1 MIKSSSSS
9 RARRPDL
16 KSAIASLL
24 LVATIQ
30 AGCATATG
38 PGRPAQ
44 KAAPVDTLEA
54 RRAQARDYLGLGRA
68 AIGRGDM
75 AAATM
80 QLREALRLQPELVE
94 ARESLGLALY
104 NMGDLDGAIEELRA
118 LLRQKREA
126 ALARLTLAAALIA
139 RQDWSSARAEL
150 EEVLRQ
156 QPELAQAY
164 YSLGL
169 ARYALGDLNG
179 AIEAYRQLLAR
190 RPDHPDARYNL
201 ALTLKLAH
209 HDAEATPEFLAAARA
224 GHAAAQYFLGVA
236 YAGGIGVD
244 RDLALAIM
252 WWSRAADQGVYQAQ
266 LSLGELRQTALGRST
281 RGPAERSGVEQ
292 AFRDHR
298 ARLWDEFPELDR
310 NGDDDTVGAALLRQS
325 RVREAVPVLI
335 REASSLS
342 EPAQGLLEILYY
354 HGLKG
359 QLLAHDG
366 RILDYFKT
374 AAQEGRP
381 RARIALARF
390 YAAGLGVPK
399 DTARAISL
407 LRATPHEDAQRLLQ
421 ELSAATE
428 AAPAPARP

>member
-1 MIKSSSSS
+1 
-9 RARRPDL
+9 
-16 KSAIASLL
+16 
-24 LVATIQ
+24 
-30 AGCATATG
+30 
-38 PGRPAQ
+38 
-44 KAAPVDTLEA
+44 
-54 RRAQARDYLGLGRA
+54 
-68 AIGRGDM
+68 
-75 AAATM
+75 
-80 QLREALRLQPELVE
+80 
-94 ARESLGLALY
+94 
-104 NMGDLDGAIEELRA
+104 
-118 LLRQKREA
+118 
-126 ALARLTLAAALIA
+126 
-139 RQDWSSARAEL
+139 
-150 EEVLRQ
+150 
-156 QPELAQAY
+156 
-164 YSLGL
+164 
-169 ARYALGDLNG
+169 
-179 AIEAYRQLLAR
+179 
-190 RPDHPDARYNL
+190 
-201 ALTLKLAH
+201 
-209 HDAEATPEFLAAARA
+209 
-224 GHAAAQYFLGVA
+224 VA

-281 RGPAERSGVEQ
+281 RGPAERSAVEE
-292 AFRDHR
+292 AFRDYR
-298 ARLWDEFPELDR
+298 ARLWDEFPELAR

-342 EPAQGLLEILYY
+342 EPAQGLLEVLYY

>member
-1 MIKSSSSS
+1 MSSLSRVVRIPVTVAAFAMIKSSSSS

-24 LVATIQ
+24 LIATIQ

-38 PGRPAQ
+38 PGRAAQ

-54 RRAQARDYLGLGRA
+54 RR
-68 AIGRGDM
+68 
-75 AAATM
+75 
-80 QLREALRLQPELVE
+80 
-94 ARESLGLALY
+94 
-104 NMGDLDGAIEELRA
+104 
-118 LLRQKREA
+118 
-126 ALARLTLAAALIA
+126 
-139 RQDWSSARAEL
+139 
-150 EEVLRQ
+150 
-156 QPELAQAY
+156 
-164 YSLGL
+164 
-169 ARYALGDLNG
+169 ALGDLNG

-190 RPDHPDARYNL
+190 RPDLPDARYNL
-201 ALTLKLAH
+201 ALALKLAH
-209 HDAEATPEFLAAARA
+209 RDAEATSEFLAAARL
-224 GHAAAQYFLGVA
+224 GHAAAQYFLGAA
-236 YAGGIGVD
+236 YAVGIGVD

-252 WWSRAADQGVYQAQ
+252 WWSRAADQGIYQAQ

-281 RGPAERSGVEQ
+281 RGSAERSAVEQ
-292 AFRDHR
+292 AFRDYR
-298 ARLWDEFPELDR
+298 ARLWDEFPELAR

-342 EPAQGLLEILYY
+342 EPAQGLLEVLYY
-354 HGLKG
+354 HGVQG
-359 QLLAHDG
+359 RLLAHDG
-366 RILDYFKT
+366 RILDYFQT